1 MKDKR
6 KPQIRKNVYLFELD
20 SVRKTDE
27 EIEVA
32 QNALLDE
39 IVLNGNVVVMTYNQ
53 LVDSRGFFSLL
64 CNEKYEEKL
73 IRLFEM
79 GAIRISRFGD
89 VRTVSQ
95 YLLNSVD
102 ADLGISFEDTVYGK
116 LMEDYGGHPF
126 LTRQVCSKINNDLNA
141 RHVKR
146 PTVVTRNSYSLKCD
160 EYKQGMTSVI
170 EQILGVIENY
180 YPGEFELLKRL
191 ALDGRESFRKEIA
204 LGNIGIQHL
213 IGYCIIEKENG
224 EYFIRIKSIEDYIK
238 SKFVYD
244 ATLTEQK
251 DKRARI
257 NIRRDNIEEGLREL
271 IQFSLKSKYGKKA
284 KDQLIAMVDKTT
296 QDSTQKTKMINA
308 VSLKDAI
315 QELYF
320 SQIKIIMEKDW
331 KYYEKLFPDKTKFE
345 AYMDVLN
352 KSRSAGAHTRTIS
365 ADDEVIYNIAFDF
378 FEEAI
383 KED

>member
-1 MKDKR
+1 M
-6 KPQIRKNVYLFELD
+6 
-20 SVRKTDE
+20 
-27 EIEVA
+27 
-32 QNALLDE
+32 
-39 IVLNGNVVVMTYNQ
+39 
-53 LVDSRGFFSLL
+53 
-64 CNEKYEEKL
+64 
-73 IRLFEM
+73 
-79 GAIRISRFGD
+79 
-89 VRTVSQ
+89 
-95 YLLNSVD
+95 
-102 ADLGISFEDTVYGK
+102 
-116 LMEDYGGHPF
+116 
-126 LTRQVCSKINNDLNA
+126 
-141 RHVKR
+141 
-146 PTVVTRNSYSLKCD
+146 
-160 EYKQGMTSVI
+160 
-170 EQILGVIENY
+170 
-180 YPGEFELLKRL
+180 
-191 ALDGRESFRKEIA
+191 
-204 LGNIGIQHL
+204 
-213 IGYCIIEKENG
+213 
-224 EYFIRIKSIEDYIK
+224 
-238 SKFVYD
+238 YD